1 MLVFPAM
8 QREKRMKEGYIR
20 RWLAPLV
27 QESLAVRR
35 VVYLNGARQCGK
47 TTLVRELPLAGADRR
62 SLDEELS
69 LYAAKSDPVGFVAR
83 TGPGPKVVDEI
94 QKAKELLPAIKLVV
108 DADRSP
114 GQYLLTGSSDLRFAV
129 AVRDS
134 LAGRMKT
141 IRLRTLAEAELRGK
155 QARFLDAAFQGEFAQ
170 PETKADKTDLVR
182 TAFRGGYPE
191 LLPFPERERRD
202 WYRGYVDDLLLKDV
216 RDVTEI
222 RRLDVLRRVA
232 EFLAARTGKF
242 FSDAELGTVCG
253 LSRPVVQNYIGALE
267 ALYLFE
273 RVPAW
278 TKTDYAKAGKRDKW
292 YACDPGLVPNLLG
305 WREPEARDDPD
316 RSGKLLETWVHH
328 ELAVRA
334 DLGGWNLYQYRD
346 AEKREIDFLV
356 EDGEGA
362 LLGVEVKA
370 GATVRSDDFR
380 HLAWFRDRISSGSF
394 TGIVLH
400 TGSNVARFGKGLFAV
415 PMTTFFDT

>member
-1 MLVFPAM
+1 
-8 QREKRMKEGYIR
+8 MKNEIP
-20 RWLAPLV
+20 RWMESV
-27 QESLAVRR
+27 VGESLAVRR
-35 VVYLNGARQCGK
+35 IVYLAGARQCGK
-47 TTLVRELPLAGADRR
+47 TTLARRLPLPGAERKA
-62 SLDEELS
+62 LDEDLVLES
-69 LYAAKSDPVGFVAR
+69 AKADPSGFVVR
-83 TGPGPKVVDEI
+83 TSSGPMIVDEV
-94 QKAKELLPAIKLVV
+94 QKAKDLLPAIKLAV
-108 DADRSP
+108 DADRAP

-141 IRLRTLAEAELRGK
+141 IRLRTLAEAELR
-155 QARFLDAAFQGEFAQ
+155 RRPPTFLDTAFRGEFPQ
-170 PETKADKTDLVR
+170 PSAKAGKADLVR
-182 TAFRGGYPE
+182 AAFRGGYPE
-191 LLPFPERERRD
+191 PMDFPDRQRRD

-222 RRLDVLRRVA
+222 RRLDALRRVA
-232 EFLAARTGKF
+232 DFLAAHTGKF
-242 FSDAELGTVCG
+242 FSEDELGTVCG
-253 LSRPVVQNYIGALE
+253 LSRPVAQNYLGAIE

-278 TKTDYAKAGKRDKW
+278 TKTDYAKAGKRPKW
-292 YACDPGLVPNLLG
+292 YASDPGLAPNLLG
-305 WREPEARDDPD
+305 WREAEARDDPD

-334 DLGGWNLYQYRD
+334 DLGGWTLHHYRD

-370 GATVRSDDFR
+370 GAVVRADDFR
-380 HLAWFRDRISSGSF
+380 HLSWFRDRLAPGPF

-400 TGSNVARFGKGLFAV
+400 TGASAARFGDGLFAV
-415 PMTTFFDT
+415 PMAALFEG

>member
-1 MLVFPAM
+1 METDIP
-8 QREKRMKEGYIR
+8 
-20 RWLAPLV
+20 RWMESAV
-27 QESLAVRR
+27 GESLAIRR
-35 VVYLNGARQCGK
+35 VVYLAGARQCGK
-47 TTLVRELPLAGADRR
+47 TTLARRLPLPDAERK
-62 SLDEELS
+62 SLDEDLVLES
-69 LYAAKSDPVGFVAR
+69 AKADPSGFVAR
-83 TGPGPKVVDEI
+83 VSGGPMVIDEVQKVKV
-94 QKAKELLPAIKLVV
+94 LLPAIKLAV
-108 DADRSP
+108 DADRAP

-141 IRLRTLAEAELRGK
+141 IRLRTLAEAELRGLSPT
-155 QARFLDAAFQGEFAQ
+155 FLEAAFKGDFSQ
-170 PETKADKTDLVR
+170 PSARAGKADLVH

-191 LLPFPERERRD
+191 PLDFSDRQRRD

-232 EFLAARTGKF
+232 DFLAARTGKF
-242 FSDAELGTVCG
+242 FAENELGTVCG
-253 LSRPVVQNYIGALE
+253 LSRPVAQNYLGALE

-273 RVPAW
+273 RVSAW
-278 TKTDYAKAGKRDKW
+278 TKTDYAKAGKRPKW
-292 YACDPGLVPNLLG
+292 YASDPGLAPNLLG
-305 WREPEARDDPD
+305 WRESEARDDPD

-334 DLGGWNLYQYRD
+334 NLGGWTLHHYRD

-370 GATVRSDDFR
+370 GSVVRADDFR
-380 HLAWFRDRISSGSF
+380 HLSWFRDRLAPGPF
-394 TGIVLH
+394 TGVVLH
-400 TGSNVARFGKGLFAV
+400 TGTSVARFGDGLFAV
-415 PMTTFFDT
+415 PMTALFEG